1 MSIEIECT
9 GSIDDWD
16 IERAITDVLENM
28 EYVDEG
34 DIQNM
39 ISSEV
44 SQSYDDALDT
54 LTESLQLNSCGE
66 VHRFVKALVGC
77 MRELGY
83 AVPGIFA
90 DPKTKAKIV
99 PDTNGVTMV
108 DGCETAHGTMAS
120 CPTPDNCGCP
130 NDTETCIADEV
141 VPAETE

>member
-28 EYVDEG
+28 EYVDEC

-54 LTESLQLNSCGE
+54 LTESLQLNRCGE

-83 AVPGIFA
+83 AVPGTFV
-90 DPKTKAKIV
+90 DPKAEAKII
-99 PDTNGVTMV
+99 PDTSGTTAV
-108 DGCETAHGTMAS
+108 DGCEAPVPED
-120 CPTPDNCGCP
+120 CPTPDNCGCNGTNTP
-130 NDTETCIADEV
+130 CLADEV

>member
-54 LTESLQLNSCGE
+54 LTESLQLNRCGE

-77 MRELGY
+77 MRELGF
-83 AVPGIFA
+83 AVPGTFI
-90 DPKTKAKIV
+90 DPKTEAKII
-99 PDTNGVTMV
+99 PDTSGTTAV
-108 DGCETAHGTMAS
+108 DGCEAPVPEG
-120 CPTPDNCGCP
+120 CPTPDNCGCTEGTP
-130 NDTETCIADEV
+130 TETCEENTNA
-141 VPAETE
+141 T